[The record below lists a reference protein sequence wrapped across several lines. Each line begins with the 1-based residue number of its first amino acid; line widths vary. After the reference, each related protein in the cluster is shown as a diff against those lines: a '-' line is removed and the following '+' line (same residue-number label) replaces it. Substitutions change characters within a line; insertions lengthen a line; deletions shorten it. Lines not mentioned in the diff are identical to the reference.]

1 MLAVV
6 YTNSFKKDF
15 KKILKQQKKLEK
27 LGSIIKT
34 LSLEEKLDMKY
45 KDHQLIGNFKYKR
58 ECHIEPDLLLIYEI
72 NQDEKELVLHRIG
85 SHSELFN
92 K

>member
-1 MLAVV
+1 MLAII

-34 LSLEEKLDMKY
+34 LSLEEKLDIKY